1 MVDIVTNGVKN
12 SDNQSRKLP
21 SALWW
26 LIPPGV
32 ALAWIPFRICS
43 SLWFETGS
51 QLFVQAWV
59 LPVVALL
66 AWTRKPDWQRTA
78 KELEE
83 LFPDPRDPRRSGN
96 MILIVLGCLGLIL
109 SQIALLP
116 LVSILGFSLVII
128 GTVFYL
134 FGPFLLRSVISPLL
148 LLLLMIPPP
157 QALFIALL
165 ARFQLAGATML
176 GGGLDLM
183 GVQTRI
189 MGAQVTIKQS
199 GWQLQIIPSLSGIDV
214 FLFVI
219 FGTVSYLIWKRI
231 SLLKSLLTLLI
242 AAFLTV
248 ITNVFR
254 LLLIGLVARQY
265 PTVANTLASIP
276 ALPAI
281 LCALAAIFLATRKL
295 LSNPTTP
302 EEK

>member
-1 MVDIVTNGVKN
+1 MVDIVTNDVKN
-12 SDNQSRKLP
+12 LDTQPRKQP

-43 SLWFETGS
+43 PLWFETGS

-83 LFPDPRDPRRSGN
+83 LFPDPRNPRRSGN
-96 MILIVLGCLGLIL
+96 MILIALGSLGLIL
-109 SQIALLP
+109 SQVASLP
-116 LVSILGFSLVII
+116 LVSILSLCLVII
-128 GTVFYL
+128 GTIFYL

-148 LLLLMIPPP
+148 LLLLMVPPP
-157 QALFIALL
+157 HTLFLVLL

-183 GVQTRI
+183 GIRTRI
-189 MGAQVTIKQS
+189 LGAQVTIQQS
-199 GWQLQIIPSLSGIDV
+199 GWQLQITPSLSGIDV
-214 FLFVI
+214 FLFVM
-219 FGTVSYLIWKRI
+219 FGTISYLMWKRI
-231 SLLKSLLTLLI
+231 ALLKSLLTLLI
-242 AAFLTV
+242 AAFSTV
-248 ITNVFR
+248 IINLFR
-254 LLLIGLVARQY
+254 LLLIGLVARQN
-265 PTVANTLASIP
+265 PSVANTLASIP

-281 LCALAAIFLATRKL
+281 LCALAVIFLVTRKL
-295 LSNPTTP
+295 LSNPTTL

>member
-1 MVDIVTNGVKN
+1 MVDIVTNDVKN
-12 SDNQSRKLP
+12 LDTQPRKQP

-43 SLWFETGS
+43 PLWFETGS

-83 LFPDPRDPRRSGN
+83 LFPDPRNPRRSGN
-96 MILIVLGCLGLIL
+96 MILIALGSLGLIL
-109 SQIALLP
+109 SQVASLP
-116 LVSILGFSLVII
+116 LVSILSLCLVII
-128 GTVFYL
+128 GTIFYL

-148 LLLLMIPPP
+148 LLLLMVPPP
-157 QALFIALL
+157 HTLFLALL

-183 GVQTRI
+183 GIRTRI
-189 MGAQVTIKQS
+189 LGAQVTIQQS
-199 GWQLQIIPSLSGIDV
+199 GWQLQITPSLSGIDV
-214 FLFVI
+214 FLFVM
-219 FGTVSYLIWKRI
+219 FGTISYLMWKRI
-231 SLLKSLLTLLI
+231 ALLKSLLTLLI
-242 AAFLTV
+242 AAFSTV
-248 ITNVFR
+248 IINLFR
-254 LLLIGLVARQY
+254 LLLIGLVARQN
-265 PTVANTLASIP
+265 PSVANTLASIP

-281 LCALAAIFLATRKL
+281 LCALAVIFLVTRKL
-295 LSNPTTP
+295 LSNPTTL